1 MIKTAFF
8 EYVGDNSFEET
19 LKAALKEVNSLIRDE
34 HINEETDIIEY
45 HTDKNI
51 TEETTDIPYNSIAR
65 YYHVSVTISWISR
78 FPYRDM
84 ELPEL

>member
-1 MIKTAFF
+1 MIKTAFI
-8 EYVGDNSFEET
+8 EYVGDGSYDEP

-34 HINEETDIIEY
+34 RINEKTDIVEY
-45 HTDKNI
+45 HTDRKI
-51 TEETTDIPYNSIAR
+51 TEETTDIPYITR
-65 YYHVSVTISWISR
+65 YYHVSITISWISR